1 LIAYSP
7 RAIRQV
13 AALIQHYEERQRM
26 EAVHAFRAALDQ
38 AERKIESNPAA
49 GLAAPRP

>member
-1 LIAYSP
+1 
-7 RAIRQV
+7 
-13 AALIQHYEERQRM
+13 M